1 MSHAIRLFSHP
12 RDDDQSGLFSVVLVT
27 FLLISYPLLQ
37 PDPTDTTNRLLTIN
51 NQLLTQI
58 SLQSPSNGTGSSQP
72 LSPDNDSSSQSPR
85 FAVRVNAIWLV
96 SLFLSVACPLWATLL
111 QQWARSFLRAADRQD
126 GDSEHTPSEHALI
139 YARFLDG
146 VEHLRLPAAVN
157 VLPLLLHTS
166 VFLFTLGLIDLLF
179 HVNHTV
185 AYVWMTCIVIGCLI
199 YAIITFMPLVYHNS
213 PYYTPPSSICWFII
227 EATSLLWL
235 WLRRRQ
241 DIRNGWAV
249 IRKGMRY
256 ALESK
261 VIEPTK
267 EPTGISRAEA
277 EIKVLKSM
285 MKSLGEEQEFQDFLD
300 GLPGL
305 FKESNPPYLK
315 KLREGLQE
323 SVEPIIDKLFATC
336 TATSL
341 LPEALRSQRL
351 TACLGAVWCFYDTI
365 DRHFR
370 AIWEQWDKVTNDPW
384 GPLLMETW
392 AEASRMTTN
401 PDSFIAVRAHCIQA
415 LMAVMWKKG
424 RWQCA
429 SPRAIELLKYQL
441 DVPSL
446 DVGWLT
452 NEDQLQLAVAANL
465 LSKSLPLLDGQGT
478 SADTNLKIKLKEILD
493 SICRELDVSDVPPEL
508 QDRFVDGAEVM
519 KVFNIQDVDASFG
532 RAAFGP
538 CAKIVK

>member
-1 MSHAIRLFSHP
+1 M
-12 RDDDQSGLFSVVLVT
+12 VLVT

-37 PDPTDTTNRLLTIN
+37 PDPTDTTNRLLAIN
-51 NQLLTQI
+51 NQLLTQL
-58 SLQSPSNGTGSSQP
+58 SQSNATASSQP
-72 LSPDNDSSSQSPR
+72 LSPADDSSFHPPNY
-85 FAVRVNAIWLV
+85 AVRVNIIWLF
-96 SLFLSVACPLWATLL
+96 SLFTSVACALWATLL
-111 QQWARSFLRAADRQD
+111 QQWARRFLQVADRQD
-126 GDSEHTPSEHALI
+126 WNDPDDPDDPASKYTLSQHALI
-139 YARFLDG
+139 LKKFKEG
-146 VEHLRLPAAVN
+146 VKHFRLPAAVE
-157 VLPLLLHTS
+157 VLPALLHCS
-166 VFLFTLGLIDLLF
+166 VALFNVGLIDLLF
-179 HVNHTV
+179 YVNHTV
-185 AYVWMTCIVIGCLI
+185 AYTWLAFSVIGFLI
-199 YAIITFMPLVYHNS
+199 YTILTIMPLHYPNS
-213 PYYTPPSSICWFII
+213 PYYTPVSWVCWFII
-227 EATSLLWL
+227 EATSFLWL
-235 WLRRRQ
+235 WLSQKDTSKPRG
-241 DIRNGWAV
+241 N
-249 IRKGMRY
+249 IRKGMQNVLELKTINEHTKEHNGDSRAEEEIK
-256 ALESK
+256 ALESMMESL
-261 VIEPTK
+261 IED
-267 EPTGISRAEA
+267 
-277 EIKVLKSM
+277 
-285 MKSLGEEQEFQDFLD
+285 QEFEDFLD

-305 FKESNPPYLK
+305 FQGSDTGYLE

-323 SVEPIIDKLFATC
+323 SVEPGTDNLLATC

-351 TACLGAVWCFYDTI
+351 TACLGAVWCFHDTI

-384 GPLLMETW
+384 GPLSIETW
-392 AEASRMTTN
+392 TKASSMTTN
-401 PDSFIAVRAHCIQA
+401 PDPFIAVRAHCIQA

-429 SPRAIELLKYQL
+429 LPRATELLKYQL

-519 KVFNIQDVDASFG
+519 KVFNIQDVDASLG